1 MLKSRLSKRQQ
12 AIIVQTCVEAGLL
25 FDAAVRPWYKS
36 EINEMPQWR
45 DRRYRYV
52 WINKKEPPLITME
65 RTHTE
70 MQDICNQLN
79 IKTLQ
84 WNIEKRILQRIG
96 HVLRMDC
103 ARPVEAAVLGWSP
116 ALETIPK
123 ERTKR
128 GSLQYWRRLVK
139 EAEINPS
146 DFGKYKKDRKA

>member
-36 EINEMPQWR
+36 EINEMPQWI

-96 HVLRMDC
+96 HVLRMDS

-123 ERTKR
+123 ERTKTR
-128 GSLQYWRRLVK
+128 TTPILEETCQGSWNKPFRLW
-139 EAEINPS
+139 EIQE
-146 DFGKYKKDRKA
+146 G